1 MPQHLEAC
9 QKPTK
14 TIIKKRIKEEQS
26 QHNNVDPFKDCWKT
40 FVQTFQNQDI
50 GKAQEIEH
58 PSDPNPSVS
67 GINLNFPSF
76 DHLDIG

>member
-26 QHNNVDPFKDCWKT
+26 QHNVDPFKECWKT

-50 GKAQEIEH
+50 VKAQEIEH
-58 PSDPNPSVS
+58 PSDPNPPVS
-67 GINLNFPSF
+67 GINLSFSSF